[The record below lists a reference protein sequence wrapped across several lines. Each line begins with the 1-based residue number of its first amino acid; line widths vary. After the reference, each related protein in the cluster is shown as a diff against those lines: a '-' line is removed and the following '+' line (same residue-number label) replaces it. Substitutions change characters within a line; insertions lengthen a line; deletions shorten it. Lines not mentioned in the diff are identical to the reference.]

1 MPKQRTSEAP
11 CDLPVQLATKL
22 RCNLSIVTIDMGD
35 PSTWV
40 QPEVSKADA
49 LSKQEI
55 PIGSRPALC
64 QSRILNSVASEEY
77 SVSYTHRASLPQ
89 DRSWYTHE
97 DGFVRLVS
105 VQRFWRPIIIELSS
119 HTVGLQP
126 DNSH

>member
-1 MPKQRTSEAP
+1 
-11 CDLPVQLATKL
+11 
-22 RCNLSIVTIDMGD
+22 MGD

-64 QSRILNSVASEEY
+64 QSRIFNSVASEEY

-89 DRSWYTHE
+89 DECRYTHE
-97 DGFVRLVS
+97 DVFVMLVS
-105 VQRFWRPIIIELSS
+105 MQRFWHSTIIELSS